1 MLSLFF
7 TFPPFSSSCHHFI
20 YLINH
25 ASTTFWPLAM
35 AISTKHPTRQASGKR
50 ILSRTW
56 HCLIWWAI
64 LNRSRLSD
72 TLKTST
78 VYQNCGQWGG
88 SCATFRSAKAPGI
101 CAPTSWHLTW
111 SSYQIKPPPGPSKSL
126 DTMLFSHLNH
136 YVDFLN
142 KANYHPSP
150 IPMEFRSILKNCSS
164 GWQRHNSALLT

>member
-1 MLSLFF
+1 M
-7 TFPPFSSSCHHFI
+7 H
-20 YLINH
+20 
-25 ASTTFWPLAM
+25 
-35 AISTKHPTRQASGKR
+35 QQ
-50 ILSRTW
+50 
-56 HCLIWWAI
+56 
-64 LNRSRLSD
+64 LSD
-72 TLKTST
+72 HSLWQFQQSIQPVKLVANEYYQGLGIAWYDGQYWTDQGSRIHWRHLPYIKTAA
-78 VYQNCGQWGG
+78 NGGG

-111 SSYQIKPPPGPSKSL
+111 SSYQIKPPPGPSQSL